1 MLDVTHCALSKE
13 HWRASKISQTPVSHY
28 HVVHRLADSPVTV
41 ITAVL
46 QSCFW
51 LWNCSFPSGFCSV
64 AATQRWQMLVKL
76 LKLHITMWMG
86 KRTVLRYVI
95 SDRTYLAISGG
106 AWNKQ
111 QSFWKFTLWSEQ
123 TWCFFGLSL
132 NPETGVPNYRSSCT
146 SVTWSALRGI
156 RIWPGNF
163 SLEPSGQ
170 TACLSDSG
178 IWIYPLHLVHLQGN
192 KNFHPHCSKQLDCQ
206 WWCVHSRVVL
216 TQNCWWLLAS
226 SSETNTWALLLIS
239 GACFLML
246 SWMIAPLE
254 KS

>member
-51 LWNCSFPSGFCSV
+51 LWNCSFPSGFCNV

-76 LKLHITMWMG
+76 LKLRITMWMG

-111 QSFWKFTLWSEQ
+111 QFFCKFTLWSEQ

-146 SVTWSALRGI
+146 CL
-156 RIWPGNF
+156 WPG
-163 SLEPSGQ
+163 L
-170 TACLSDSG
+170 
-178 IWIYPLHLVHLQGN
+178 
-192 KNFHPHCSKQLDCQ
+192 
-206 WWCVHSRVVL
+206 R
-216 TQNCWWLLAS
+216 
-226 SSETNTWALLLIS
+226 
-239 GACFLML
+239 
-246 SWMIAPLE
+246 
-254 KS
+254 